1 MDSILNFLSNNYKWF
16 LIAAGVLVLALIG
29 FIADSKKKKK
39 AQENALNTAAVDGQA
54 MAGIQ
59 TPVAPVAP
67 VAPEATINNPTGQN
81 LNAQTNME
89 APSMTFND
97 MPTPSANNEVVDTA
111 IPSVMTMDPIQ
122 NNMEFNNSTVQPENT
137 AEVNNAVSFETP
149 SINPEPVIQMPST
162 EPVMEMPNVEM
173 PTVVSPVESEIPA
186 QEPTIIPEPVVM
198 PDINQAPAESTEQP
212 SVVNT
217 ENVINVDNNIDNT
230 TL

>member
-81 LNAQTNME
+81 LNVQTNME

-162 EPVMEMPNVEM
+162 EPVMEIPNVEM

-198 PDINQAPAESTEQP
+198 PDINQAPVESTEQP

>member
-67 VAPEATINNPTGQN
+67 EATINNPTGQN
-81 LNAQTNME
+81 LNVQTNME

-149 SINPEPVIQMPST
+149 SINPEPVIQMPSI

-198 PDINQAPAESTEQP
+198 PDINQAPVESTEQP

>member
-81 LNAQTNME
+81 LNVQTNME

-149 SINPEPVIQMPST
+149 SINPESVIQMPST
-162 EPVMEMPNVEM
+162 EPVMEIPNVEM
-173 PTVVSPVESEIPA
+173 PSVVSPVESEIPA

-198 PDINQAPAESTEQP
+198 PDINQAPVESTEQP

>member
-81 LNAQTNME
+81 LNVQTNME

-198 PDINQAPAESTEQP
+198 PDINQAPVESTEQP

>member
-198 PDINQAPAESTEQP
+198 PDINQAPVEPTEQP